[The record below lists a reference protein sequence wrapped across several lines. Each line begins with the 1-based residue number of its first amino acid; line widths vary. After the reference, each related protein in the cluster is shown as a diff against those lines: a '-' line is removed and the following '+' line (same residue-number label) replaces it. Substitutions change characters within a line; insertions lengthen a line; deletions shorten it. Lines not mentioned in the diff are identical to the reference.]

1 MSRIRRAA
9 AIAVYVAFIAA
20 LVEGSLQAFYYATAG
35 DILFRRVGRAMYV
48 PDPDSGF
55 WNRPNLAMP
64 HQTNEFRTMLYT
76 NAQGFRTSAA
86 HEEYA
91 VPKPPGTYRV
101 LLLGPSFAFG
111 WGVDHEQGI
120 GEQLRARL
128 EAADFGRGRRVELV
142 NAGVPS
148 LDPLAQLRW
157 LRARGRALEPDL
169 IVQLVYGSMD
179 VAPNEGIEVDASGY
193 LVQPGST
200 SGQWREFVKQSAT
213 VFYGWIVATRVRALF
228 GEEPAAG
235 EIQGAGRKLTEQ
247 TAFDAASPAL
257 ARSLGFYRDL
267 ERTASE
273 IDAQLLI
280 VTFPLSYVVHPE
292 DAARWR
298 HLGVRNIEAQ
308 RAFDAA
314 YCAHLEAGGGPCLDI
329 SDALIEATRTSGERL
344 YYWLDIHWTPAGYR
358 VAAEAVA
365 RRLVNEGPGRRR

>member
-9 AIAVYVAFIAA
+9 AVAAYLAFLAVI
-20 LVEGSLQAFYYATAG
+20 VEGSLQAFYYATAG
-35 DILFRRVGRAMYV
+35 DLLFRRVGRAIYV
-48 PDPDSGF
+48 PDPDSGY

-76 NAQGFRTSAA
+76 NGQGFRTSVA

-120 GEQLRARL
+120 GEQLRVRL
-128 EAADFGRGRRVELV
+128 DAADFGGGRRVEVV

-148 LDPLAQLRW
+148 LDPFAQLRW

-179 VAPNEGIEVDASGY
+179 VAPSNLEVDARGY
-193 LVQPGST
+193 LFEPGNA
-200 SGQWREFVKQSAT
+200 SGHWRELAKQSAT
-213 VFYGWIVATRVRALF
+213 VFYGWIVLTRVRALL
-228 GEEPAAG
+228 GAEPAAG
-235 EIQGAGRKLTEQ
+235 EIQGAGRKLTESA
-247 TAFDAASPAL
+247 AFDPANPAL

-267 ERTASE
+267 ARTASE
-273 IDAQLLI
+273 IDAQLLL
-280 VTFPLSYVVHPE
+280 VAFPLSYVVHPE
-292 DAARWR
+292 DASRWR

-308 RAFDAA
+308 RAFDAP
-314 YCAHLEAGGGPCLDI
+314 YCAHLEASGVPCLDI
-329 SDALIEATRTSGERL
+329 SDALIDATRTSGERL

-365 RRLVNEGPGRRR
+365 RRLVDEGPGRRR